1 MIRWREQDIK
11 QITNLVRQFNA
22 KITRIEKKFPEIESY
37 LPERINKQML
47 MGKIETRQ
55 DYNRVVNSYK
65 RFMRKGA
72 EAPIMNKQGLQVTLW
87 EKREMQIATA
97 TINRKRSMQRKKAD
111 VSTEKGTMGSI
122 EKMNLLPKKFNFE
135 SMGYEAFQKFK
146 ETVEKQIMSN
156 YYKEKDE
163 LYKANYIK
171 ALENIFG
178 KGNKLIPIVNK
189 ISSKRLVQLFYEDP
203 NMQIDFIYDPIEIES
218 VFEILEETLANEVH
232 S

>member
-22 KITRIEKKFPEIESY
+22 KITRTEKKFPEIESY

-72 EAPIMNKQGLQVTLW
+72 ETPIMNKQGLQVTLW
-87 EKREMQIATA
+87 EKKEMQIATA

-135 SMGYEAFQKFK
+135 GMGYEAFQKFK

-156 YYKEKDE
+156 YYKEKEE

-218 VFEILEETLANEVH
+218 IFEILEETLANEVH